1 MENISKE
8 RFDAVLEIVL
18 SAIEDAY
25 GIGPFSFVT
34 PTPDGSMLSDIPA
47 YMGARE
53 RLSEILRFPVRGD
66 ESFYELTHLALLQ
79 RSES

>member
-18 SAIEDAY
+18 SAIEEAY

-34 PTPDGSMLSDIPA
+34 ATANGSMLSDLPA
-47 YMGARE
+47 YIGAPE
-53 RLSEILRFPVRGD
+53 RLSEILGFPVRGN
-66 ESFYELTHLALLQ
+66 EFFYELVHLWIGKKGV
-79 RSES
+79 